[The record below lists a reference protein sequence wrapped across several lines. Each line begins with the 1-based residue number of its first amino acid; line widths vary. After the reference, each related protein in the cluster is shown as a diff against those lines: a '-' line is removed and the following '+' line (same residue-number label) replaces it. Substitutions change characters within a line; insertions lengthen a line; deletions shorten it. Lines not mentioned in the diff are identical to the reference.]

1 MSYGATKWKILVI
14 NVICSHVCVL
24 GTKYPLEWIEE
35 VEKGALNTKKRQN
48 FYTLLDAACYASSND
63 LNLGGNFQPDFIAI
77 SFYKIFGYPTGLGAL
92 LVKKTSEGV
101 LKKKYLGGGTVL
113 MALSSENVMI
123 PRGNLYER

>member
-14 NVICSHVCVL
+14 NILNVGIL

-35 VEKGALNTKKRQN
+35 VQNGALNTKGSQN

-63 LNLGGNFQPDFIAI
+63 LNLGGIFQPDFIAI

-92 LVKKTSEGV
+92 LVKKSSEGV